1 MIYSHGDRR
10 VGSSGIYVNGMYNPR
25 FQPQPQPP
33 TPFHPLHRPLTYTL
47 HTLSRNW
54 CAQSRVHTRCAPD
67 VHTLCTHTANTH
79 RCMPPCTQPGP
90 LLYLSCLHITP
101 CAPSGV
107 YQMVPPSPPPF
118 LCATPHMCT
127 HICPTS
133 STASA
138 WAPRRSCRPPRRRCP
153 RWRRPRSPC
162 CTAWANRGRRCSSSA
177 CCR

>member
-1 MIYSHGDRR
+1 MVCTTRDFSP
-10 VGSSGIYVNGMYNPR
+10 N
-25 FQPQPQPP
+25 
-33 TPFHPLHRPLTYTL
+33 
-47 HTLSRNW
+47 LSRQHPSIPYIAHLHPAHALPQLV
-54 CAQSRVHTRCAPD
+54 CTSRVHTRCAPD

-90 LLYLSCLHITP
+90 LCTLSWLHITP
-101 CAPSGV
+101 VHPVHPPVCTKWCP
-107 YQMVPPSPPPF
+107 PPSPPF
-118 LCATPHMCT
+118 LCAPPHMCP